1 MNSPTSSS
9 SSLLL
14 LLLRNSTSLSHILQ
28 IHTQILIHA
37 LPIHNHLLS
46 KLVDLRI
53 SVHYA
58 RSVFDQIPHPN
69 DYSWT
74 SIIKAYSLLGPFQNS
89 LHFYSQML
97 RNSIKPTNFTY
108 PFVLKAC
115 ASLSAIEIGQQIH
128 THVFKFGFEYDVF
141 VNNTLVDMYSKCFYI
156 QAATRVWD
164 EMCERDGVSWN
175 SIVSGCVHCGE
186 IEVARLLFE
195 DMPMRRN
202 VVCWT
207 ALINGFGREGMIVEM
222 LSLFLRMLVSGDDV
236 RPNSATIVCLLSACS
251 AASNSELGRWVSV
264 FVDVNAMP
272 LDIILVTA
280 LIDMHSKCGDLSKAK
295 ELFNRIPNK
304 NLVSWNAMITGY
316 VQCGLPEEAIRLFN
330 QMQVDSVKP
339 NEITMVN
346 ILTACASLGA
356 LDLGREVHL
365 QVGRSGLKL
374 NVIVATALVDMY
386 SKCGSINDAC
396 LVFVKMSK
404 KDVVLWNAMILGLA
418 IHGNGRD
425 SLSVFYQMES
435 EGTRPNDATFIGIL
449 SACTHAGLVEEGR
462 FYFQHSLKKHGLS
475 PKLEHYACMVD
486 LLGRAG
492 HLDEAFALV
501 RSMSVTPDSIIWG
514 ILLNACSIHQNV
526 RLADEVGKFVLL
538 EKDPNLGCCILLSNI
553 YAAAGWWGDVARVRR
568 LMKEKGMRKPSGCSW
583 IEVDGVVHR
592 FLVEDTTHRETPEL
606 YEMLG
611 RVMHQ
616 ASFEGYVPY
625 FDFVQLNMD
634 GV

>member
-1 MNSPTSSS
+1 
-9 SSLLL
+9 
-14 LLLRNSTSLSHILQ
+14 
-28 IHTQILIHA
+28 
-37 LPIHNHLLS
+37 
-46 KLVDLRI
+46 
-53 SVHYA
+53 
-58 RSVFDQIPHPN
+58 
-69 DYSWT
+69 
-74 SIIKAYSLLGPFQNS
+74 
-89 LHFYSQML
+89 
-97 RNSIKPTNFTY
+97 
-108 PFVLKAC
+108 
-115 ASLSAIEIGQQIH
+115 
-128 THVFKFGFEYDVF
+128 
-141 VNNTLVDMYSKCFYI
+141 
-156 QAATRVWD
+156 
-164 EMCERDGVSWN
+164 MCERDGVSWN

-236 RPNSATIVCLLSACS
+236 RPNSATMVCLLSACS

-365 QVGRSGLKL
+365 QLGRSGLKL

-475 PKLEHYACMVD
+475 PKLEHYACTVD